1 MLALLTIAF
10 CLAAPILGQQ
20 CPEPYGVQTYP
31 HDTLCDKFHLVRA
44 FRSSKLCNSIE
55 TEKWKSPE
63 QMVEWFMALW
73 TENENVQSLGVRSSS
88 PGPTQKFL
96 NCAH

>member
-10 CLAAPILGQQ
+10 CLAAPVLGQQ

-44 FRSSKLCNSIE
+44 LRISKLCNSYE
-55 TEKWKSPE
+55 TEQAMITLQEMSVLIAYMVHKWPS
-63 QMVEWFMALW
+63 
-73 TENENVQSLGVRSSS
+73 
-88 PGPTQKFL
+88 
-96 NCAH
+96 